1 MFGPE
6 GNMHARIGE
15 SFEHTETMDAKT
27 ISAFAHLIG
36 DLNPL
41 HHDKQAAGASRFGG
55 IIASGP
61 HCASILLAQAA
72 NYFSRSASMVGLE
85 FSMKFQG
92 PARPGDN
99 LRFRWEVTGV
109 AWSEKLQGDIVSLA
123 GSVSNSEGTEILTSR
138 GKVLVS
144 GNL

>member
-1 MFGPE
+1 MY
-6 GNMHARIGE
+6 ARVGE
-15 SFEHTETMDAKT
+15 TFEHTEILDEET
-27 ISAFAHLIG
+27 ISTFAHLIG

-41 HHDKQAAGASRFGG
+41 HHDRLAASTSRFGG

-72 NYFSRSASMVGLE
+72 NHFSGSTSMVGLE
-85 FSMKFQG
+85 FSLKFQG
-92 PARPGDN
+92 PAKPGDV
-99 LRFRWEVTGV
+99 LRFRWEVIDV
-109 AWSEKLQGDIVSLA
+109 VWNEKLRGDIVSLA
-123 GSVSNSEGTEILTSR
+123 GSVSNSAGTEILASQ

>member
-1 MFGPE
+1 MY
-6 GNMHARIGE
+6 ARIGE
-15 SFEHTETMDAKT
+15 SFEHTETLDEET

-41 HHDKQAAGASRFGG
+41 HHDRMAASASRFGG

-61 HCASILLAQAA
+61 HCASILLSQAA
-72 NYFSRSASMVGLE
+72 NYFSRSTSMVGLE
-85 FSMKFQG
+85 FSLKFQA
-92 PARPGDN
+92 PARPGDV
-99 LRFRWEVTGV
+99 LRFRWEVIDV
-109 AWSEKLQGDIVSLA
+109 AWNEKLRGNIVSLA
-123 GSVSNSEGTEILTSR
+123 GSVCNSAGAEILTSQ